1 MSEVSKAKRT
11 TAKRVFTRTEKALIQ
26 ALDTDALEETI
37 QRRFEEFRRQ
47 WDKVQEVHDSYIE
60 VLEEYSEEAI
70 AKEDEWLDEISKRF
84 YDLEL
89 RVDDELLQKRKEEQ
103 QKLQA
108 LKKENVVSEDEK
120 KPALESRDKVNT
132 IQLERMKFEQFDG
145 SIRKYPQFKNEFQT
159 YVKLLINSS

>member
-1 MSEVSKAKRT
+1 MSEVAKAKRT

-47 WDKVQEVHDSYIE
+47 WDKVQEAHDSYIE

-120 KPALESRDKVNT
+120 KTTLESRDKINT
-132 IQLERMKFEQFDG
+132 IQLERMKF
-145 SIRKYPQFKNEFQT
+145 
-159 YVKLLINSS
+159 